1 MEAGIGDGQVKF
13 IVAGAALLLTA
24 AAPAPTPSHDWK
36 LTPTG
41 WGPVRIGMNRDQVS
55 KALQDQLEGDAFD
68 NEGNCIE
75 LFPESEALKGSY
87 FMFLEGKLSR
97 ISVSAPSHIVT
108 PRGIGVGANADEVRK
123 VYGEKLQAEPNHY
136 LDLPAEYL
144 TFWLKPDKS
153 GVRFETDAQR
163 KVETIHAGNDS
174 IQLVEGCA

>member
-1 MEAGIGDGQVKF
+1 MKL

-24 AAPAPTPSHDWK
+24 PAPAPTYDWK

-41 WGPVRIGMNRDQVS
+41 WGPVRIGMNRDQVQ
-55 KALQDQLEGDAFD
+55 KALKDQLEGDAFD

-75 LFPESEALKGSY
+75 LFPESEELKGNY
-87 FMFLEGKLSR
+87 FMFLDGKLSR
-97 ISVSAPSHIVT
+97 ISVSGPSKIVT
-108 PRGIGVGANADEVRK
+108 PRGIGVGANADDVRK
-123 VYGEKLQAEPNHY
+123 AYGEKLQAEPNHY

-163 KVETIHAGNDS
+163 KVETIHAGNSS
-174 IQLVEGCA
+174 IQYIEGCA

>member
-1 MEAGIGDGQVKF
+1 VKL
-13 IVAGAALLLTA
+13 IVAGVALLLTA
-24 AAPAPTPSHDWK
+24 AAPVPSYDWK